1 MPMCRACGQSI
12 SDEEQCETLE
22 KYVETYFNLT
32 TIQLRE
38 YEDPSLSKVCGQCV
52 EKLEEFDSF
61 RKICLQ
67 VHDRMHK
74 IKVEEPEEDFYE
86 ETITVEVDLKAEIAE
101 ENQPVQNVFA
111 SVSDFSAMKHDE
123 DSGDDDDTDGSDD
136 DENYDNDDENNDESS
151 DGDDDDAEDDDD
163 YDDDKNTDG
172 ENEDNKSKKAKR
184 VKKLKKGGD
193 NNLLA
198 VAKKPRA
205 KWGSLKKKEPKE
217 PRTVF
222 PCDRCPRKF
231 FVLFRFNAHKR
242 THDGLKPFEC
252 ETCGKAFSTSNNLK
266 LHNIQKHSNNRISLP
281 CDHPGCEQR
290 FATRLGLQRHKRRN
304 HDPNYVMPPPIPFI
318 CDVCGKKFTT
328 NGGLKRHRYTHTPGE
343 MPFVCGIC
351 SKQFPTSNKLK
362 EHTMRHE
369 GVKNHTCPQCG
380 LRKTTMHELKT
391 HIRNMHSEP
400 RSYSCEICARQFSN
414 TGSLGL
420 HVKIVH
426 LGLKPYVCTI
436 CQWAFGRSDHLK
448 RHMKS
453 HMRAGL
459 VKPPEN
465 TASV

>member
-1 MPMCRACGQSI
+1 MPLCRACGQSI
-12 SDEEQCETLE
+12 PDEEQCETLE

-38 YEDPSLSKVCGQCV
+38 YEDPSLSKVCKQCV
-52 EKLEEFDSF
+52 AKLEDFDNF

-67 VHDRMHK
+67 VHSRMHNIK
-74 IKVEEPEEDFYE
+74 IEAPEEDFYE
-86 ETITVEVDLKAEIAE
+86 ETITVEVDLKPEVVYA
-101 ENQPVQNVFA
+101 NQ
-111 SVSDFSAMKHDE
+111 SVEPNLFSSDSDLAAMKPDE
-123 DSGDDDDTDGSDD
+123 DSGDDDDTDRSD
-136 DENYDNDDENNDESS
+136 DENYDDDSEDDDSS
-151 DGDDDDAEDDDD
+151 DGENDDDDDDD
-163 YDDDKNTDG
+163 YNDDSAEKNADG
-172 ENEDNKSKKAKR
+172 EDIKPKKSRGAKKSKKSGKHR
-184 VKKLKKGGD
+184 LSEP
-193 NNLLA
+193 
-198 VAKKPRA
+198 KKPRA
-205 KWGSLKKKEPKE
+205 KWGSMKKKEPKE

-459 VKPPEN
+459 VKPPDAS
-465 TASV
+465 ASV